1 MPGEGARTWLIAD
14 AYLPAGGS
22 GRLVGHEAIC
32 MLNTGDQP
40 AHVEVDFYFE
50 EREPRLG
57 VPVTIGPRR
66 TLHLRTDRP
75 EMLGGFAVPR
85 EVPYAIRVRSDL
97 PVVVQY
103 SRLDVSQPNLAL
115 MTSLGFPLG

>member
-14 AYLPAGGS
+14 AYLPAAGS
-22 GRLVGHEAIC
+22 GRPVGHEAIC
-32 MLNTGDQP
+32 ILNTGDQP
-40 AHVEVDFYFE
+40 ARVEVDFYFE
-50 EREPRLG
+50 EREARLG
-57 VPVTIGPRR
+57 VPVTVGPRR
-66 TLHLRTDRP
+66 TLHVRTDRP

-85 EVPYAIRVRSDL
+85 EVPYAIRLRSNM

-115 MTSLGFPLG
+115 MTTLGFPLE